1 MRVASNVRQNGF
13 IEDDRRIRRT
23 AQNFLQQSP
32 AETKGIQEDYFL
44 SDIRWK
50 RGQRVPKHE
59 RRAMVSIREYWKT
72 PCNKTYPEKS
82 HSGLIKERIQRF
94 DIMISKY
101 ELVPNSEHYAI
112 TVDLLGR
119 MGELNTALDVINN
132 MPMQAGSD
140 IWGAS
145 LSYPKQKKTKCNVTQ
160 VLESKKRKGPELQ
173 ASSQVVQSVL
183 RLGSS
188 ICNVDADIQP
198 KSEPNLNPR
207 SAMAPVVSKRKVMQA
222 TTTNPINRIWGEYYS
237 SHLLEGI
244 GEGIGDCLMLRT
256 ATITSSSEATIS
268 L

>member
-1 MRVASNVRQNGF
+1 MRLRAKDMPTRGLEELEIHYKIIYDKMSRQN
-13 IEDDRRIRRT
+13 
-23 AQNFLQQSP
+23 
-32 AETKGIQEDYFL
+32 
-44 SDIRWK
+44 IRWK

-145 LSYPKQKKTKCNVTQ
+145 LSVCRQHQNMKI
-160 VLESKKRKGPELQ
+160 KKRKGPELQ

-183 RLGSS
+183 RPGSS

-207 SAMAPVVSKRKVMQA
+207 AAMAPVVSKRKVMQA
-222 TTTNPINRIWGEYYS
+222 TTTKSNQ
-237 SHLLEGI
+237 
-244 GEGIGDCLMLRT
+244 
-256 ATITSSSEATIS
+256 
-268 L
+268 